1 LGRLLDR
8 FEVGLPRRAELSPE
22 QAESIDAALT
32 RTRSD
37 IAAILDEGAEHG

>member
-1 LGRLLDR
+1 L
-8 FEVGLPRRAELSPE
+8 GLPRRVDLSPE

-37 IAAILDEGAEHG
+37 IAAILQEGAENG